1 MQQENPAVTSSGKKI
16 ENNDAMRGFVYALIA
31 YVLWG
36 FLPLYMKLIDYIS
49 PLEVIAHR
57 ALWSVPVAGLF
68 LLWLGRMADIKA
80 AFRSPRTMMMAV
92 LTALIISVNWGVY
105 IWAITVDRA
114 VETALGYYIN
124 PLVTLLLG
132 VVFLGERFNKMQFVA
147 IALAVVA
154 VVILT
159 INTGGLPWVSL
170 FLAITFALYGFLKK
184 TLPIGPTQGFFL
196 EVLIIAI
203 PSLAYVFWLS
213 FSGKAHFLTNS
224 YDTTMLL
231 LAGPVTSI
239 PLILY
244 GLGAKLLRISTL
256 GLMQYIAPSMIALIA
271 VFVFKEPFG
280 SAQLLAFG
288 FIWAALALYTWSMFY
303 DKKT

>member
-1 MQQENPAVTSSGKKI
+1 MQQEKSAVTSSGKNI
-16 ENNDAMRGFVYALIA
+16 ENNDAMRGFIFALVA

-36 FLPLYMKLIDYIS
+36 FLPLYMKLVDYIS

-57 ALWSVPVAGLF
+57 ALWSAPVAGLF

-92 LTALIISVNWGVY
+92 LTALIISLNWGVY
-105 IWAITVDRA
+105 IWAIAVGRA

-132 VVFLGERFNKMQFVA
+132 VVFLGERFNGMQFVA

-184 TLPIGPTQGFFL
+184 TLPIGPSQGFFL
-196 EVLIIAI
+196 EVLILSI

-213 FSGKAHFLTNS
+213 YSGKAHFLSNG
-224 YDTTMLL
+224 YDTTLL
-231 LAGPVTSI
+231 LVAGPVTAI

-256 GLMQYIAPSMIALIA
+256 GLMQYIAPSLIALIA

-303 DKKT
+303 GKKT